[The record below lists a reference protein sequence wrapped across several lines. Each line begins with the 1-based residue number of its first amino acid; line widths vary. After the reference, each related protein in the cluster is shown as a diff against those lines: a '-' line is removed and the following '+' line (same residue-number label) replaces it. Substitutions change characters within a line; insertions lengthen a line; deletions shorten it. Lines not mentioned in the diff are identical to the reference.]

1 MSIFERIIEWNKER
15 NLTGFNEYTERN
27 LLLEEYDEFE
37 DACYNGNIDEMVDA
51 LCDII
56 VVATGSLFKLGY
68 NPDQVMNETLK
79 EIESRKGEINKET
92 GKFEKFK
99 DIETY
104 KAEYDKCKKV

>member
-1 MSIFERIIEWNKER
+1 
-15 NLTGFNEYTERN
+15 
-27 LLLEEYDEFE
+27 
-37 DACYNGNIDEMVDA
+37 MVDA
-51 LCDII
+51 LCY
-56 VVATGSLFKLGY
+56 FKLGY

-99 DIETY
+99 GIKTY